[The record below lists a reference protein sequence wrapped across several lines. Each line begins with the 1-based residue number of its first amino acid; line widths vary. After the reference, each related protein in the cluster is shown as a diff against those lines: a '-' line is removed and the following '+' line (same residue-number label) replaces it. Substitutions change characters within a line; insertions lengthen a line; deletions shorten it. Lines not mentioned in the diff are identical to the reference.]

1 MAKIAV
7 DVALLLPEKVNKVC
21 IGINKQRDADA
32 FFRLNKKDSFPHIT
46 LAMGVID
53 EKDLPKAEE
62 RLSKIAEKFSSLDLE
77 IEIINFT
84 IMPQPENKKSYQFV
98 LKPTQELKALHAI
111 IMKELL
117 PLFSYKVD
125 LGMFYKEDEELH
137 EVSMFWV
144 KNYAKNHQTSED
156 FKAHISLKCRSAQFN
171 KFPIKFSASKLALC
185 HLGDYCTCRKILFS
199 IDFKKRKNHD
209 EFLHKIQQKKM
220 KELWDNKEDEV
231 WEEHYKNSKKS

>member
-1 MAKIAV
+1 MTKIAV
-7 DVALLLPEKVNKVC
+7 DVALLLPEKINKIC
-21 IGINKQRDADA
+21 IGINKHKNADA
-32 FFRLNKKDSFPHIT
+32 FFRLNEKDSFPHIT

-53 EKDLPKAEE
+53 ERDLPKAEE

-77 IEIINFT
+77 IEIIDFT
-84 IMPQPENKKSYQFV
+84 IMPQPENKKSYQFT
-98 LKPTQELKALHAI
+98 LKLTQELKALHAM

-117 PLFSYKVD
+117 PLFSYDVK
-125 LGMFYKEDEELH
+125 LYMFYKDDETLH

-199 IDFKKRKNHD
+199 TNIKKREDDDRILQEMQK
-209 EFLHKIQQKKM
+209 KKM
-220 KELWDNKEDEV
+220 KELWDNKNDEA
-231 WEEHYKNSKKS
+231 WENV